1 MSGSRRGRG
10 GSSPPFVGSL
20 FAPTVDDA
28 AADSRSGD
36 SPLRAA
42 SGMGEGAGN
51 TPLAERMRPRSLEDV
66 VGQLP
71 VVGAR
76 GFLRQAIAAD
86 RVPSLIFWGPPGVGK
101 TTLARLISTVTR
113 AHFVPFSAV
122 TSGIKEIKEVMVE
135 AARLRQATG
144 RRTLL
149 FVDEIH
155 RFNRAQQDAFLP
167 YIERGDIVLVGATT
181 ENPSFELNSAL
192 LSRCRVVV
200 LAPLSPEELV
210 ELQRRALADRERGL
224 GALEVAVEDEA
235 LAEIAQL
242 ASGDARRALN
252 LLEAVVEDARREAAE
267 QAPRE
272 DPAALAVQAGPA
284 AADDA
289 AQSTP
294 ADGFPSA
301 GRVAR
306 AAATPVV
313 VDLARLRAVAQ
324 RKVLRYDKSG
334 EEHFNLISALHKSL
348 RESDPDA
355 ALYWLARMLA
365 AGEDPHYLARR
376 LTRFAVEDVG
386 LADPGAVEQAVAGWQ
401 TFDRLGSPEGDLA
414 LAQVT
419 VYLALAP
426 KSVAVYKAWG
436 AARRT
441 VEERPADPVPPVI
454 RNAVTSLMREVGY
467 GQGYVYAPDT
477 ESGLAGLD
485 CLPEALAGK
494 RFYVPG
500 GAGRERELAARLDEL
515 QVRRAAARESAAKK
529 QRRE

>member
-1 MSGSRRGRG
+1 
-10 GSSPPFVGSL
+10 
-20 FAPTVDDA
+20 
-28 AADSRSGD
+28 
-36 SPLRAA
+36 
-42 SGMGEGAGN
+42 
-51 TPLAERMRPRSLEDV
+51 MRPRTLDEV
-66 VGQLP
+66 VGQLA

-101 TTLARLISTVTR
+101 TTLARLISTATR

-122 TSGIKEIKEVMVE
+122 TSGIKEIKEVMAE
-135 AARLRQATG
+135 AARLREVTG

-181 ENPSFELNSAL
+181 ENPSFELNAAL

-200 LAPLSPEELV
+200 LEPLGEHPLV
-210 ELQRRALADRERGL
+210 ELLERALGDRERGL
-224 GALEVAVEDEA
+224 GKTVVSVDPEV

-252 LLEAVVEDARREAAE
+252 LLEAVVEDVLRDGVGSGPPASTET
-267 QAPRE
+267 APADE
-272 DPAALAVQAGPA
+272 VPAPTVAALVPH
-284 AADDA
+284 
-289 AQSTP
+289 
-294 ADGFPSA
+294 
-301 GRVAR
+301 
-306 AAATPVV
+306 
-313 VDLARLRAVAQ
+313 VDLPRLRAVAQ

-355 ALYWLARMLA
+355 ALYWLARMLG
-365 AGEDPHYLARR
+365 AGEDPRYLARR
-376 LTRFAVEDVG
+376 MARFAVEDVG
-386 LADPGAVEQAVAGWQ
+386 LADPRAIEQALAGWQ
-401 TFDRLGSPEGDLA
+401 TYERLGSPEGDLA
-414 LAQVT
+414 LAQVA

-426 KSVAVYKAWG
+426 KSVAVYQAWA

-467 GQGYVYAPDT
+467 GSGYVYAPDT
-477 ESGLAGLD
+477 ESGVAGLD
-485 CLPEALAGK
+485 CLPEALAGT
-494 RFYVPG
+494 RFYRPRASG
-500 GAGRERELAARLDEL
+500 HERRILERLEELDRL
-515 QVRRAAARESAAKK
+515 RRAARD
-529 QRRE
+529 RGGDG